1 MRRAWQRH
9 GWWWAAA
16 LALTV
21 LAALALIGPE
31 RRSSLGEATADG
43 PMRHV
48 PVDAVQRVQVR
59 AGDLALQVQRDAS
72 GWSLGGRPLPDGATA
87 QLQAGLRLLHNT
99 PAERRFDAESSEFGL
114 ATPSLAIDVR
124 AAEGTGVA
132 VTFGATNP
140 SGFGRYARVVQ
151 GPEAGV
157 VMLPSDVHDHWQ
169 QWLRSTAP

>member
-1 MRRAWQRH
+1 MSPVWQRH
-9 GWWWAAA
+9 GWSWAGA
-16 LALTV
+16 LALLV
-21 LAALALIGPE
+21 LLALALIGPE
-31 RRSSLGEATADG
+31 RRGSLGEATADG

-59 AGDLALQVQRDAS
+59 AGDRVLQVQRDAS
-72 GWSLGGRPLPDGATA
+72 GWSLGGKPLPDGAAA

-124 AAEGTGVA
+124 SANGAGVA

-140 SGFGRYARVVQ
+140 SGFGRYARVVD

-169 QWLRSTAP
+169 HWMRSTAP

>member
-1 MRRAWQRH
+1 M
-9 GWWWAAA
+9 
-16 LALTV
+16 V

-31 RRSSLGEATADG
+31 RRSSLDAATADG

-48 PVDAVQRVQVR
+48 PVDAVQSVQVR
-59 AGDLALQVQRDAS
+59 AGDRAVRVQRGAS
-72 GWSLGGRPLPDGATA
+72 GWSFGGKPLADGAAA

-99 PAERRFDAESSEFGL
+99 PPERRFDAESSEFGL

-124 AAEGTGVA
+124 SADGAGVA
-132 VTFGATNP
+132 LTFGATNP
-140 SGFGRYARVVQ
+140 SGFGRYARVVE

-169 QWLRSTAP
+169 EWLRSAAP